1 MVHYRTSVP
10 PGPRSTPF
18 QGPKIG
24 VSYGGVNQMGRSES
38 DFIDAESS
46 RAFAIDVV
54 RRLRESGHEAYWAG
68 GCVRDELLGRV
79 PKDYDVATSALPD
92 VVRGVFSR
100 RKTLA
105 LGAAFGVITVIGP
118 PQAGQV
124 EVATFRTDADYTDG
138 RHPAGV
144 TFSTAREDALR
155 RDFTINGMFYD
166 PLSGAL
172 HDHVGG
178 KADLSRGVV
187 RAIGEPSQRFAED
200 HLRMLRAVR
209 FTAGFGFV
217 LDADTRAAI
226 ERMGRL
232 VSVVSPERI
241 ADELRRMLGR
251 AGRREALL
259 LLADT
264 GLAVHVLG
272 EFDTA
277 RFEDAAAVIGALD
290 EPCLAAALA
299 VLAIPSGPHPAI
311 REAVERVAR
320 AADRLRLSNREGKL
334 ATWLVEGV
342 TALGSEPLPAG
353 LNWSTLQPWV
363 AHPDAP
369 LLADLLRARAACG
382 VGHGGSAAWFTA
394 QVGRPRAEIDPAPW
408 LKGADLLAA
417 GVAAGPGMRRLLHE
431 ARCRQ
436 LDGELTSRE
445 AALEWLARQPRR

>member
-1 MVHYRTSVP
+1 
-10 PGPRSTPF
+10 
-18 QGPKIG
+18 
-24 VSYGGVNQMGRSES
+24 
-38 DFIDAESS
+38 
-46 RAFAIDVV
+46 
-54 RRLRESGHEAYWAG
+54 
-68 GCVRDELLGRV
+68 
-79 PKDYDVATSALPD
+79 
-92 VVRGVFSR
+92 
-100 RKTLA
+100 
-105 LGAAFGVITVIGP
+105 
-118 PQAGQV
+118 
-124 EVATFRTDADYTDG
+124 
-138 RHPAGV
+138 
-144 TFSTAREDALR
+144 
-155 RDFTINGMFYD
+155 
-166 PLSGAL
+166 
-172 HDHVGG
+172 
-178 KADLSRGVV
+178 
-187 RAIGEPSQRFAED
+187 
-200 HLRMLRAVR
+200 MLRAVR

-264 GLAVHVLG
+264 GLAAHVLG

-353 LNWSTLQPWV
+353 LNWSVLQPWV

-382 VGHGGSAAWFTA
+382 VGNGGSAAWFTA
-394 QVGRPRAEIDPAPW
+394 QVGRPRTEIDPAPW
-408 LKGADLLAA
+408 LNGADLLAA